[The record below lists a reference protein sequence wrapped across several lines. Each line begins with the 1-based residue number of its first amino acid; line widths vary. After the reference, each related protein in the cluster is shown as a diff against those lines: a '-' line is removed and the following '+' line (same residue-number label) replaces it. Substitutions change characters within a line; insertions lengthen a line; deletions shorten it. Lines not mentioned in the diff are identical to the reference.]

1 MLNGKRMDELGFIIW
16 HSGRIDTYGK
26 RNIQT
31 QKVLDSSISHMHS
44 FKHDIANTLL
54 FKMLNIP
61 IDNYQNILSLS
72 AEIAKKNMIAFS
84 NANTFD
90 SNGIMIGYLF
100 LPRVLSSEQIQ
111 TFITI
116 LPVFSDFT
124 QLHVHKC
131 SVEKSWHLTQP
142 ELQNPSEL
150 EKRFMP
156 WLTTD
161 IKSNYKR
168 SL

>member
-1 MLNGKRMDELGFIIW
+1 MLNGKRMDELGFVIW
-16 HSGRIDTYGK
+16 QSGRIDTYGK
-26 RNIQT
+26 RNRKE
-31 QKVLDSSISHMHS
+31 QKVLDASISHFHS
-44 FKHDIANTLL
+44 FKRDIANTML

-61 IDNYQNILSLS
+61 IENHNNIYSLCE
-72 AEIAKKNMIAFS
+72 AMIRKNTIAFS

-100 LPRVLSSEQIQ
+100 LPRTLSSQQIQ

-124 QLHVHKC
+124 ELHVHKHT
-131 SVEKSWHLTQP
+131 VGQTWDLEQA
-142 ELQNPSEL
+142 ELQNLDQL

-156 WLTTD
+156 WLTDT
-161 IKSNYKR
+161 KSKHKR